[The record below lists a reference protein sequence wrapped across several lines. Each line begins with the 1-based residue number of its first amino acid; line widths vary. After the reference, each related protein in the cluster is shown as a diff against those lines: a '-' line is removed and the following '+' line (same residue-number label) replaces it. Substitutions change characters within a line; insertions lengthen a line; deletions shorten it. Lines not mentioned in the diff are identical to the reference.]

1 MKFKHEWLQETL
13 DAIDVAGTRLR
24 YRKGLEKFWGWYVDQ
39 GQPEL
44 NANTLNK
51 FKRWLEQQEYS
62 SKTIGCCVFAVKK
75 ALTVCY
81 RPLTIEDRMDLADMQ
96 AVRVRQIKG
105 SGYAVSLSEAE
116 MTKIFSVFNP
126 NRILDIR
133 NLAIVTLMFY
143 AGLRRSSIAKLELS
157 DYDREHGMLS
167 IREAK
172 GNKTFAIPLHDLAI
186 QTMNEWVNV
195 RYRWGC
201 RSSSDSL
208 FLTSKGKGLDGK
220 VCYWVLKVACK
231 RAGLKHYHP
240 HDARSTFITRLHDAG
255 VPVGDIQALVGHASP
270 ETTMGYVR
278 TDWNKLKKAVAK
290 LS

>member
-1 MKFKHEWLQETL
+1 MKFQHEWIQATL

-24 YRKGLEKFWGWYVDQ
+24 YGKGLEKFWQWYADQ

-51 FKRWLEQQEYS
+51 FKRWLEGKGYS
-62 SKTIGCCVFAVKK
+62 SKSIAACVFSVKK
-75 ALTVCY
+75 ALTVCC
-81 RPLTIEDRMDLADMQ
+81 RPITIEDRMDLIDMQ
-96 AVRVRQIKG
+96 AVKVRQIKG
-105 SGYAVSLSEAE
+105 SGYAVSLSKAE
-116 MTKIFSVFNP
+116 VEKLFSVFDH

-133 NLAIVTLMFY
+133 NLAIITLMFY
-143 AGLRRSSIAKLELS
+143 AGLRRSSVAKLELG
-157 DYDREHGMLS
+157 DYDRESGMLT

-172 GNKTFAIPLHDLAI
+172 GNKTYAIPLHDIAVKNLD
-186 QTMNEWVNV
+186 EWVNV
-195 RYRWGC
+195 RYRWAN
-201 RSSSDSL
+201 RSNSDNL

-220 VCYWVLKVACK
+220 VCYWTVKMACK

-255 VPVGDIQALVGHASP
+255 VPVGDIQALAGHASP

-278 TDWNKLKKAVAK
+278 TDWSKLKKEVAK
-290 LS
+290 LL